1 MQNPFWEQK
10 FFGRAHTTSHRSQAR
25 ALILLS
31 LRGNFITGIQSEGSG
46 VRRAAQ
52 EMLNCAIIVQEP
64 AGAVVGSR
72 TGYDCD

>member
-31 LRGNFITGIQSEGSG
+31 LRGNLITGIQSEGSG
-46 VRRAAQ
+46 VGGLLKR
-52 EMLNCAIIVQEP
+52 C
-64 AGAVVGSR
+64 
-72 TGYDCD
+72 